1 MRYSVEIRKFLYSQ
15 YFFGGLRIAV
25 GVSLPA
31 VLCLVVFH
39 DRDLGFT
46 IATGA
51 LGACVVDMPGP
62 LKYKHNEML
71 ACSVIGFLA
80 ALATGLAT
88 PNMFALWLTIVP
100 LTFVLSLIVVY
111 GNRWPQISFATLF
124 MMVMTLEEK
133 LTPLEA
139 LVNAAWILAGGLWY
153 TYWATVVSRW
163 QARRIEQQA
172 LAESLFACA
181 DYLLARAA
189 FYDLDTDLDDCYR
202 NLVAKQIT
210 AVETQETARDIVLRN
225 LPKLR
230 RGKLDPARTTM
241 FNLFINSVDLHE
253 LFVGAHTD
261 YPLVRN
267 TFGGT
272 DLIIFYRDL
281 ICKAAADLEEIG
293 LAVLENRT
301 PHSRISVKAELRAIE
316 YEIELMRNKNF
327 PATNAEAYAAV
338 LATFR
343 RIWSATR
350 LIERMRRNLSGSGSP
365 HTELK
370 IDKALTRFL
379 QRRRMSPLLIFSNL
393 TMRSPS
399 FRHALRVTIA
409 VAVGFWLGRLLPL
422 TNAYWIV
429 MTSIIILKPGYS
441 LTKQRNAQRI
451 VGTLIGCAASLA
463 LIFTIKDTHLLFV
476 IMFASMVMSYSL
488 LLFNYTASVVFTSS
502 YVLLMFHLL
511 APGSMRIIG
520 ERAIDTV
527 IGCMI
532 AIAASRLFPYWE
544 YRLMGKL
551 VTDMLTATRK
561 YFEAAWRAGRG
572 TGAPVTAEAGDPAGA
587 AAAAKAV
594 PVPAAAVDA
603 GGSGL
608 DGDYPYRLARKNV
621 HIAFAN
627 LGQAFQ
633 RMMIE
638 PKAHQRFVPELN
650 DLLVQTHVL
659 GAQITAAA
667 PLIRGA
673 NAAFGGL
680 ADPQAHHD
688 DALRRGLAAVLDNLE
703 KAEAGEPPPVH
714 QVESTRQITR
724 ELDAMVVAA
733 EQSGSV
739 GAERT
744 HDLKVLAHQCK
755 QMLASSLLIRKDAS
769 AIRLPA

>member
-15 YFFGGLRIAV
+15 YFFGGLRIAF

-31 VLCLVVFH
+31 VLCLIVFH
-39 DRDLGFT
+39 NRELGFT
-46 IATGA
+46 ISTGA

-88 PNMFALWLTIVP
+88 PHIFALWLTIVP

-124 MMVMTLEEK
+124 MMVMTLEENF
-133 LTPLEA
+133 TPLQA
-139 LVNAAWILAGGLWY
+139 FVNAGWILAGGLWY
-153 TYWATVVSRW
+153 TYWATIVSQW

-181 DYLLARAA
+181 DYLQARAQ
-189 FYDLDTDLDDCYR
+189 FYDLDADLDECYR

-230 RGKLDPARTTM
+230 RGKLDPGRTTM
-241 FNLFINSVDLHE
+241 YNLFINSVDLHE

-267 TFGGT
+267 TFGGS

-281 ICKAAADLEEIG
+281 IGKAAADLEEIG
-293 LAVLENRT
+293 LAVLENRA

-316 YEIELMRNKNF
+316 YEIELMRKKNF
-327 PATNAEAYAAV
+327 AAANAEAYAAV

-350 LIERMRRNLSGSGSP
+350 LIDRMRRNLSGRADP
-365 HTELK
+365 QQTELK
-370 IDKALTRFL
+370 IDKALVRFL

-393 TMRSPS
+393 NMRSPS

-429 MTSIIILKPGYS
+429 MTTIIILKPGYS

-451 VGTLIGCAASLA
+451 VGTLIGCAASIA
-463 LIFTIKDTHLLFV
+463 LIYSVKEPHVLIA
-476 IMFASMVMSYSL
+476 IMFGSMVMSYSL
-488 LLFNYTASVVFTSS
+488 LLFNYAASVVFTSS

-527 IGCMI
+527 VGCMI

-551 VTDMLTATRK
+551 VTDMLSSTRK

-572 TGAPVTAEAGDPAGA
+572 ASAPAVPVADGA
-587 AAAAKAV
+587 AAV
-594 PVPAAAVDA
+594 PVVAAAIEA
-603 GGSGL
+603 PSTAL
-608 DGDYPYRLARKNV
+608 DDYRYRLARKDV

-638 PKAHQRFVPELN
+638 PKAHQRFVAELN
-650 DLLVQTHVL
+650 DLLVQAHVL

-667 PLIRGA
+667 PLIRSTC
-673 NAAFGGL
+673 AADG
-680 ADPQAHHD
+680 QRVHD
-688 DALRRGLAAVLDNLE
+688 DALHRGLSAVLDNLE
-703 KAEAGEPPPVH
+703 KAEAGEPPQADH
-714 QVESTRQITR
+714 LDTTRQITR
-724 ELDAMVVAA
+724 ALDEMVVSA
-733 EQSGSV
+733 EKSDAV
-739 GAERT
+739 GADLT

-769 AIRLPA
+769 VIRLPA

>member
-1 MRYSVEIRKFLYSQ
+1 MRYSVEIRKFFYSQ

-31 VLCLVVFH
+31 VLCLIVFH
-39 DRDLGFT
+39 NRELGFT
-46 IATGA
+46 ISTGA

-88 PNMFALWLTIVP
+88 PNIFALWLTIVP

-133 LTPLEA
+133 FTPLQA
-139 LVNAAWILAGGLWY
+139 FVNAGWILAGGLWY
-153 TYWATVVSRW
+153 TYWATLVSQW

-181 DYLLARAA
+181 DYLLARAQ
-189 FYDLDTDLDDCYR
+189 FYDLDADLDECYR
-202 NLVAKQIT
+202 NLVARQIT

-230 RGKLDPARTTM
+230 RGKLDPGRTTM
-241 FNLFINSVDLHE
+241 YNLFINSVDLHE

-281 ICKAAADLEEIG
+281 IRKAAADLEEIG
-293 LAVLENRT
+293 LAVLENRA

-316 YEIELMRNKNF
+316 YEIELMRKKNF
-327 PATNAEAYAAV
+327 AATNAEAYAAV

-350 LIERMRRNLSGSGSP
+350 LIDRMRRNLSGHADP
-365 HTELK
+365 QQTELK

-393 TMRSPS
+393 NMRSPS

-409 VAVGFWLGRLLPL
+409 VAVGFWIGRLLPL

-429 MTSIIILKPGYS
+429 MTTIIILKPGYS

-451 VGTLIGCAASLA
+451 IGTLIGCAASIA
-463 LIFTIKDTHLLFV
+463 LIYTVKEPHLLIA
-476 IMFASMVMSYSL
+476 IMFGSMVMSYSL
-488 LLFNYTASVVFTSS
+488 LLFNYAASVVFTSS

-527 IGCMI
+527 VGCMI

-551 VTDMLTATRK
+551 VTDMLTSTRK
-561 YFEAAWRAGRG
+561 YFEAVWRAGRG
-572 TGAPVTAEAGDPAGA
+572 MPPP
-587 AAAAKAV
+587 
-594 PVPAAAVDA
+594 PVPAADGAAVVA
-603 GGSGL
+603 GVAAAVEAPVTSL
-608 DGDYPYRLARKNV
+608 DDDYRYRLARKDV

-667 PLIRGA
+667 PLIRSA
-673 NAAFGGL
+673 CAADGGL
-680 ADPQAHHD
+680 VHD
-688 DALRRGLAAVLDNLE
+688 DALQRGLTAVLDNLE
-703 KAEAGEPPPVH
+703 KAEAGEPPPAD
-714 QVESTRQITR
+714 QLEASKQITR
-724 ELDAMVVAA
+724 DLDAMVVSA
-733 EQSGSV
+733 EQSDAV
-739 GAERT
+739 GAELT

-769 AIRLPA
+769 VIRLPA

>member
-1 MRYSVEIRKFLYSQ
+1 MRYSIEIRKFLYSQ

-31 VLCLVVFH
+31 VLCLIVFH
-39 DRDLGFT
+39 ERDLGFT

-71 ACSVIGFLA
+71 ACSVIGFLS

-88 PNMFALWLTIVP
+88 PNIFALWLTIVP

-124 MMVMTLEEK
+124 MMVMTLEDSF
-133 LTPLEA
+133 TPLEA

-153 TYWATVVSRW
+153 TYWATLVSRW

-172 LAESLFACA
+172 LADSLFALSG
-181 DYLLARAA
+181 YLLARAD
-189 FYDLDTDLDDCYR
+189 FYDPDADLDECYR
-202 NLVAKQIT
+202 NLVIKQVA
-210 AVETQETARDIVLRN
+210 AVESQETARDIVLRN

-230 RGKLDPARTTM
+230 HGKLDPARTMM

-253 LFVGAHTD
+253 MFVGAHTD
-261 YPLVRN
+261 YPLVRS
-267 TFGGT
+267 TFGGS
-272 DLIIFYRDL
+272 DMLLFYRDL
-281 ICKAAADLEEIG
+281 IRKAASDLETVG
-293 LAVLENRT
+293 LAVLENRASQ
-301 PHSRISVKAELRAIE
+301 PRISVKAELRAIE
-316 YEIELMRNKNF
+316 YEIELMRKKNF
-327 PATNAEAYAAV
+327 AQTNPEAYAAV

-350 LIERMRRNLSGSGSP
+350 LIDKMRRALAETPDTSK
-365 HTELK
+365 TELK
-370 IDKALTRFL
+370 IDQTLARFL
-379 QRRRMSPLLIFSNL
+379 QRRRVSPMLIFSNL
-393 TMRSPS
+393 NLGSPS
-399 FRHALRVTIA
+399 FRHALRVTVA
-409 VAVGFWLGRLLPL
+409 VAVAFWLGRLLPL

-429 MTSIIILKPGYS
+429 MTTIIILKPGYS

-451 VGTLIGCAASLA
+451 VGTLLGCAISIA
-463 LIFTIKDTHLLFV
+463 LIYTVKSPALLIA
-476 IMFASMVMSYSL
+476 IMFGSMVMSYSL
-488 LLFNYTASVVFTSS
+488 LLFNYAASVVFTSS

-527 IGCMI
+527 VGCMI

-544 YRLMGKL
+544 YRAMGKL
-551 VTDMLTATRK
+551 VAEVLGTTRK
-561 YFEAAWRAGRG
+561 YFEAAWRVGRG
-572 TGAPVTAEAGDPAGA
+572 QGAPAAPSVAAADGA
-587 AAAAKAV
+587 AVVQAVAVAAE
-594 PVPAAAVDA
+594 
-603 GGSGL
+603 SGKVSPL
-608 DGDYPYRLARKNV
+608 ESDYPYRLARKNV

-633 RMMIE
+633 RMMLE

-650 DLLVQTHVL
+650 DLLVQAHVL

-667 PLIRGA
+667 PLLRSATSEGA
-673 NAAFGGL
+673 PDTYAALEQGL
-680 ADPQAHHD
+680 AQVREH
-688 DALRRGLAAVLDNLE
+688 LLQ
-703 KAEAGEPPPVH
+703 AEAGTPPPAE
-714 QVESTRQITR
+714 QA
-724 ELDAMVVAA
+724 ELTKRLSRDLDSMVVEA
-733 EQSGSV
+733 EKSSQVGS
-739 GAERT
+739 ELT

-769 AIRLPA
+769 LIRLPA